1 MEAYAHIQTENEIY
15 TKLHEAEMQ
24 AANSAKRYTSE
35 EILKDTA
42 NKHLR

>member
-15 TKLHEAEMQ
+15 AKLHEAEMQ